1 MIREAVSK
9 DIVKIQEIINYYA
22 SKGYMLP
29 RSLNEL
35 YENTRN
41 FLVEER
47 EGEIVGCCG
56 LYIVWED
63 LAEIKS
69 LAVKEEY
76 RGQNIGGRLI
86 KESLKNAKKLK
97 ISKVFALT
105 FIPEYFKKFKFR
117 EVDKSILPH
126 KIWSDCIK
134 CVYFPNCGETAV
146 VFSIDAEI

>member
-1 MIREAVSK
+1 MIREANSK
-9 DIVKIQEIINYYA
+9 DIANIQKIINYYA
-22 SKGYMLP
+22 SKKYMLP

-47 EGEIVGCCG
+47 EGEVIACCG

-76 RGQNIGGRLI
+76 RGQHIGERLI
-86 KESLKNAKKLK
+86 KESLKSAKKLK

-105 FIPEYFKKFKFR
+105 FIPEYFKKLSFK
-117 EVDKSILPH
+117 EIDKSSLPH

-134 CVYFPNCGETAV
+134 CIHFPNCDEYAV
-146 VFSIDAEI
+146 VFSLKEI

>member
-9 DIVKIQEIINYYA
+9 DIAKIQEIINYYA

-35 YENTRN
+35 YENVRN

-47 EGEIVGCCG
+47 EGEIVACCG
-56 LYIVWED
+56 LYIIWED

-76 RGQNIGGRLI
+76 RGQGIGERLI
-86 KESLKNAKKLK
+86 KESLKGAKKLK
-97 ISKVFALT
+97 INKVFALT
-105 FIPEYFKKFKFR
+105 SIPEYFEKFKFR
-117 EVDKSILPH
+117 KIDKSTLPH

-134 CVYFPNCGETAV
+134 CIHFPNCDETAV
-146 VFSIDAEI
+146 VFSFNT